1 MTENNTTIYNKRHMP
16 GGKYLKM
23 RKINYILY
31 AKLQQLSNRNE
42 GEQHRY
48 VNVKSINKTQIAKEI
63 KSKPA
68 TIRKQLKELEELGLI
83 KYVDSGEK
91 QYYKLLIS
99 EDYYCLVD
107 LDLKFFK
114 LMLKFTTDVLWRVY
128 LVHKSEA
135 ARVKRKYGKDEY
147 YITRHEIAQ
156 RIGYSTNNLQ
166 IITDANEFLREI
178 NCITYT
184 KEWIHE
190 NGSTKEVNKYKV
202 LK

>member
-1 MTENNTTIYNKRHMP
+1 MDKYNKRHMP

-31 AKLQQLSNRNE
+31 AKLQQMSFRNE
-42 GEQHRY
+42 NEQHRY
-48 VNVKSINKTQIAKEI
+48 VPEEIINKTHLSKEI

-68 TIRKQLKELEELGLI
+68 TIRKHLKELEEQNLI
-83 KYVDSGEK
+83 KYVKTEDKS
-91 QYYKLLIS
+91 YYKLLVVD
-99 EDYYCLVD
+99 DYYELVD

-128 LVHKSEA
+128 LVHKGESR
-135 ARVKRKYGKDEY
+135 RVKYKYDKDEY
-147 YITRHEIAQ
+147 YITRDEIAE
-156 RIGYSTNNLQ
+156 RIGYSKKHLMK
-166 IITDANEFLREI
+166 ITEANEFLKEI
-178 NCITYT
+178 GCISYV
-184 KEWIHE
+184 KEHKYE